1 MLELFSAR
9 RKHEGCINICFNR
22 RKFAHFIN
30 AGACDV
36 NVACVRAPVHMHESR
51 EGSETLRSK
60 RKLRTTDVMTKIVL
74 NFKRREVG
82 GYVNRTAGF
91 GNMCFG

>member
-22 RKFAHFIN
+22 KKFAHFIN
-30 AGACDV
+30 AVACD
-36 NVACVRAPVHMHESR
+36 VACVRSPVHMHESR
-51 EGSETLRSK
+51 EGLRLFEK
-60 RKLRTTDVMTKIVL
+60 KLRTTDVMTKIVL

-82 GYVNRTAGF
+82 GYVNRTTGF